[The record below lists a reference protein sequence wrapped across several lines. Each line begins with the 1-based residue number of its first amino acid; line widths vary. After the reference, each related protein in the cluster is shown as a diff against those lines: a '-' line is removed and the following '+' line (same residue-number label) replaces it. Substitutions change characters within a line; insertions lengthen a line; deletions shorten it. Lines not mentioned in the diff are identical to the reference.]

1 MEVARGDQREE
12 IRADAVVVAVPSPAL
27 APLYDGWS
35 DVERRFLDTFAYSP
49 FPIATLRRRSAID
62 DPSYAVL
69 PDRADGYRLS
79 LLTLPQNKVP
89 QSAPPSYLQCYVL
102 GSLGA
107 GIIDED
113 DDTITGR
120 VAQDLERIFPGI
132 SGDVD
137 WVRVDR
143 YQHGFPHFAPGAYG
157 RALEFRESV
166 RAIQGLA
173 VAGDFIEGG
182 LLEGAALSGKR
193 AARAVSADLGLR
205 R

>member
-1 MEVARGDQREE
+1 M
-12 IRADAVVVAVPSPAL
+12 
-27 APLYDGWS
+27 
-35 DVERRFLDTFAYSP
+35 
-49 FPIATLRRRSAID
+49 
-62 DPSYAVL
+62 
-69 PDRADGYRLS
+69 
-79 LLTLPQNKVP
+79 
-89 QSAPPSYLQCYVL
+89 APPAYVQCYVL
-102 GSLGA
+102 GPLGA

-120 VAQDLERIFPGI
+120 VAHDLERIFPGV
-132 SGDVD
+132 SGDID

-157 RALEFRESV
+157 RALQFRESV
-166 RAIQGLA
+166 RSIQGLA

-193 AARAVSADLGLR
+193 AAKAVSADLGLR